1 MPKEEVTDPGS
12 IEQLQFSIDAVGTIV
27 NTDLPKLA
35 RSIAQLDEML
45 NNVDAGRKRDNLVL
59 KELGSNIQDLDA
71 KLDMLLGKV
80 DMLERRFAE
89 LMIEG

>member
-1 MPKEEVTDPGS
+1 MPKEPVTDQEQ

-27 NTDLPKLA
+27 NTDLPRLA
-35 RSIAQLDEML
+35 QSIAQLAEIL
-45 NNVDAGRKRDNLVL
+45 NNVDVGRKRDNLVF
-59 KELGSNIQDLDA
+59 KELGSNMQDLDA

>member
-1 MPKEEVTDPGS
+1 MPKEEVIDQRQ

-35 RSIAQLDEML
+35 RSIAQLDDKLTSVEA
-45 NNVDAGRKRDNLVL
+45 DRKRDNLVL
-59 KELGSNIQDLDA
+59 KELGSNMQDIDA

>member
-59 KELGSNIQDLDA
+59 KELGSNIQDIDA